1 LLTVK
6 GVGIMQS
13 RLVIWKDKES
23 CTKYYKNK
31 DYLRSEEIDHQVKLA
46 MEFGTIA
53 RIDQNDLEGF
63 KSEYNVSVY

>member
-1 LLTVK
+1 
-6 GVGIMQS
+6 MQS

-46 MEFGTIA
+46 MEFGSVIN
-53 RIDQNDLEGF
+53 IDQNSIQSF
-63 KSEYNVSVY
+63 KKEYNVNIY